1 MFKKIVHFSI
11 RKKLFVALTTLFLMI
26 GGIYSMLTLPIDAV
40 PDITNNQVQ
49 VVTVSPT
56 LAPQEVEQL
65 ITFPIEVAMSNIMN
79 VQEIRSVSRFGLS
92 VVTVV
97 FKESVPTLDARQLVN
112 EQIQT
117 VAGEI
122 PSNLGVPEMMPIT
135 TGLGEIYQYV
145 LKVAPGYEKKYD
157 AMELRTIQDWI
168 VKRQLSGIPGIVEI
182 NSFGG
187 YLKQYEVAVDP
198 DALYSL
204 NITISDVFDALSRN
218 NQNTGGSY
226 IEKVNRAYY
235 IRSEGMITDLKDIE
249 QIVVTNRGGIP
260 VHVSDIGKVR
270 YGAPKRFGAMTM
282 DGNGECVGGIAMMLK
297 GANANVVTQE
307 LEKRVAKV
315 QKMLPEG
322 ISVEPYLNRSEL
334 VNRNISTVIRN
345 LVEGAV
351 IVFVV
356 LIIFLGNVRAGL
368 IVASVI
374 PLAMLFAFI
383 LMRVFGVSANLMSL
397 GAIDFGIVVD
407 GSIVILE
414 GILAHIYSKKWMG
427 RTLSKKEMD
436 EEVEKGAGNVVR
448 SATFA
453 VLIILIVFFPIL
465 TLTGIEGKYFTPM
478 AKTLVFCII
487 GALLLSLTYV
497 PMMASLFLKRRVA
510 VKPTMADRFFEKLN
524 HVYHRALNFCLAH
537 VWGTLASAFTLLI
550 LSFLLFTRLGAEFI
564 PTLDEGDFAMQ
575 MTLPAGSSLSRSIE
589 VSLAAEKK
597 LKEDFPEIKHVVAKI
612 GTAEVP
618 TDPMAV
624 EDADVMIVMK
634 PFKEW
639 TSASSRAEMVEKMK
653 KSLESVKGAEFNFS
667 QPIQLR
673 FNELMTGAKA
683 DIAIK
688 LYGEDMTEL
697 YAKAKEAAK
706 YVEQVPGASDVLVE
720 QAMGLPQ
727 LLVKYDRDKIARYGI
742 DIEEL
747 NSIIRTAYAGETAG
761 VVFENER
768 RFDLVLRLDKDKVQD
783 LNIDKL
789 FVRTSEGIQI
799 PVSEVATIDLE
810 NGPLQ
815 INRDATKRR
824 IVIGVNVRDA
834 DIQQVVAQ
842 IRTSLEKNIKL
853 KPGYY
858 WEYGGQ
864 FENLQN
870 AVRTL
875 SIVIPI
881 ALMLILLLLFFAFR
895 SVIYSLVVF
904 STVPLSLIGGIV
916 ALWLRGL
923 PFSISAGVGF
933 IALFGVAVLNGILMI
948 NHFNDLRKEKTYT
961 MCTNRIIAK
970 GCPHLLR
977 PVFLTG
983 LVASLG
989 FVPMAV
995 ATSAGAE
1002 VQRPLA
1008 TVVIGGL
1015 IVSTVLTLIVIPVFY
1030 RLVNSIAH
1038 VWGRKKHRVRLG
1050 RKAGMTCLLLLLA
1063 VSASAVTPTPQK
1075 AISLDEAV
1083 EIALQNHP
1091 RLKMANAEIE
1101 RSRAARGEVWD
1112 GGSTSLS
1119 YSWGQLNGAY
1129 RKDNELSVEQSLG
1142 SFLTPFY
1149 KNALVNAQV
1158 TTGSNYR
1165 DMVKKE
1171 IVAEVKRAW
1180 VYYQYA
1186 CHLYRLYSEQEA
1198 LALKLKESGDM
1209 RFEQGDI
1216 DRTERNM
1223 IAALAADLHT
1233 RILQAKEEMA
1243 LASRRFAWACYADS
1257 PVVPNDS
1264 SLAVLPL
1271 VLQDRPLSAAHL
1283 NYFASQVQEKKSELR
1298 IERSKFF
1305 PEFSVG
1311 YVRQKIA
1318 PLTGLDSWMVGVS
1331 FPILFFPQ
1339 RSRSKQARVNL
1350 QIAEWQAEQNRVQL
1364 NNQVEEL
1371 YRRARQQQESLDYY
1385 SKAAL
1390 KEAEALQESALLKF
1404 KESEINITDFVQ
1416 NLNASREIRK
1426 NYIETV
1432 YAYNVSVLEIELYTE

>member
-1 MFKKIVHFSI
+1 MFKKIVRFSI

-49 VVTVSPT
+49 IVTVSPT

-92 VVTVV
+92 LVTVV

-235 IRSEGMITDLKDIE
+235 IRSEGMISDLKDIE

-270 YGAPKRFGAMTM
+270 YGAPKRFGAMTK
-282 DGNGECVGGIAMMLK
+282 DGEGECVGGIAMMLK

-414 GILAHIYSKKWMG
+414 GILAHIYGKKWMG
-427 RTLSKKEMD
+427 RTLSKQEMD

-497 PMMASLFLKRRVA
+497 PMMASLFLKRTVSS
-510 VKPTMADRFFEKLN
+510 KPTLADRFFEKLN
-524 HVYHRALNFCLAH
+524 RVYHRILNFCLAH

-634 PFKEW
+634 PFSEW

-688 LYGEDMTEL
+688 LYGEDMAEL

-727 LLVKYDRDKIARYGI
+727 LLVKYDRSKIARYGI

-747 NSIIRTAYAGETAG
+747 NTIIRTAYAGETAG

-799 PVSEVATIDLE
+799 PVSEVASIDLE

-834 DIQQVVAQ
+834 DIQQVVEQ
-842 IRTSLEKNIKL
+842 IRTSLEKNVKL

-1030 RLVNSIAH
+1030 RLVNVIAH
-1038 VWGRKKHRVRLG
+1038 LWGRKKHRVRLG
-1050 RKAGMTCLLLLLA
+1050 RKAGMTCLLLLLVA
-1063 VSASAVTPTPQK
+1063 SASAVTPISQK
-1075 AISLDEAV
+1075 AISLDEAL

-1112 GGSTSLS
+1112 GGNTSFS
-1119 YSWGQLNGAY
+1119 YSWGQLNGEY

-1186 CHLYRLYSEQEA
+1186 CHLYRLYSEQEE
-1198 LALKLKESGDM
+1198 LALKLKESGEL
-1209 RFEQGDI
+1209 RFQQGDI
-1216 DRTERNM
+1216 DQTERSM
-1223 IAALAADLHT
+1223 IATLAADLHT
-1233 RILQAKEEMA
+1233 RILQAREEME

-1271 VLQDRPLSAAHL
+1271 SVQDRSLSAAHL

-1318 PLTGLDSWMVGVS
+1318 PLNGLNSWMVGVS

-1339 RSRSKQARVNL
+1339 RSRSKQAKVNL

-1390 KEAEALQESALLKF
+1390 KEAEALQQSALLRF

>member
-204 NITISDVFDALSRN
+204 NITIGDVFEALSRN

-270 YGAPKRFGAMTM
+270 YGAPKRFGAMTL

-351 IVFVV
+351 IVFLV
-356 LIIFLGNVRAGL
+356 LIVFLGNVRAGL

-497 PMMASLFLKRRVA
+497 PMMASLFLKRSVA
-510 VKPTMADRFFEKLN
+510 VKPTLADRFFEKLN

-688 LYGEDMTEL
+688 LYGEDMAEL

-727 LLVKYDRDKIARYGI
+727 LLVKYDRAKIARYGI

-747 NSIIRTAYAGETAG
+747 NTIIRTAYAGETAG

-768 RFDLVLRLDKDKVQD
+768 RFDLVLRLDKDKVKD

-799 PVSEVATIDLE
+799 PVSEVASIDLE

-1030 RLVNSIAH
+1030 RLVNVIAH
-1038 VWGRKKHRVRLG
+1038 LWGRKKHRVRLG
-1050 RKAGMTCLLLLLA
+1050 RKAGLTCLLLLLVA
-1063 VSASAVTPTPQK
+1063 SASAVTPVSQK
-1075 AISLDEAV
+1075 AISLDEAL

-1112 GGSTSLS
+1112 GGNTSFS
-1119 YSWGQLNGAY
+1119 YSWGQLNGEY

-1186 CHLYRLYSEQEA
+1186 LHLYRLYGEQEE
-1198 LALKLKESGDM
+1198 LALKLKESGEL
-1209 RFEQGDI
+1209 RFQQGDI
-1216 DRTERNM
+1216 DQTERSM

-1233 RILQAKEEMA
+1233 RILQAREEME

-1271 VLQDRPLSAAHL
+1271 SMQDRSLSAAHL

-1318 PLTGLDSWMVGVS
+1318 PLNGLNSWMVGVS

-1339 RSRSKQARVNL
+1339 RSRSKQAKVNL